1 MEFDMIA
8 QIIAEQFDREVEE
21 LDEDTD
27 IIDDLGCSSMDAVE
41 LIVAI
46 ESATDIRIPDE
57 AVDSIRT
64 IGDLVSYLNEH
75 AENTDEDE

>member
-1 MEFDMIA
+1 
-8 QIIAEQFDREVEE
+8 
-21 LDEDTD
+21 L
-27 IIDDLGCSSMDAVE
+27 DDLGCDSMGAVE

-64 IGDLVSYLNEH
+64 IGDLVSYLAEH
-75 AENTDEDE
+75 AEADE

>member
-1 MEFDMIA
+1 MDFNTIA
-8 QIIAEQFDREVEE
+8 QIIAEQFDREIDE
-21 LDEDTD
+21 LNEDTD

-46 ESATDIRIPDE
+46 ESATDVRIPDE

-64 IGDLVSYLNEH
+64 IGELVAYLNEH
-75 AENTDEDE
+75 AEEPED

>member
-1 MEFDMIA
+1 MDFETIA
-8 QIIAEQFDREVEE
+8 QIIAEQFDREADELTEE
-21 LDEDTD
+21 TD

-75 AENTDEDE
+75 SEQTDDE

>member
-1 MEFDMIA
+1 MDFETIA
-8 QIIAEQFDREVEE
+8 QIIAEQFDRDVEE
-21 LDEDTD
+21 LEEETD
-27 IIDDLGCSSMDAVE
+27 IIEDLGCSSMDAVE

-64 IGDLVSYLNEH
+64 IGDLVGYLNDH
-75 AENTDEDE
+75 AEEEEDD